1 MASTTPVGSNLNV
14 TWGTDNGPL
23 FQNAVNACPAN
34 NFNGTSLT
42 PFTSKG
48 CVLLVPNGGSNG
60 TGDYMFAGPVT
71 MPTQVSF
78 QIIGMGNSGKQEETQ
93 QAGVRFLTAM
103 PITILSI
110 GQPGTS
116 NLAGFQLSNITFH
129 DSSLNG
135 SAIGGLLINGA
146 SEALIAYCSF
156 ENFNG
161 QQTSGPS
168 GIGTVVYSYGM
179 KATSYPSNTGTV
191 TGPAGFNNNI
201 VLLHDKG
208 RNNSIWYDGSN
219 GAQDGPIVIGGDV
232 FPRNSAST
240 KPSIPPWGGSTP
252 AGPPAS
258 ALCPR
263 AR

>member
-1 MASTTPVGSNLNV
+1 
-14 TWGTDNGPL
+14 
-23 FQNAVNACPAN
+23 
-34 NFNGTSLT
+34 
-42 PFTSKG
+42 
-48 CVLLVPNGGSNG
+48 
-60 TGDYMFAGPVT
+60 
-71 MPTQVSF
+71 
-78 QIIGMGNSGKQEETQ
+78 
-93 QAGVRFLTAM
+93 M